1 MYRLGLNSLRIEF
14 KRFNIMNRLE
24 IEKKIKYWEKMRDFY
39 TANDRQKKRIQRD
52 INKYKKLLI
61 EV

>member
-1 MYRLGLNSLRIEF
+1 V
-14 KRFNIMNRLE
+14 NRLE
-24 IEKKIKYWEKMRDFY
+24 IEKKIKYWEKMRDYY

-52 INKYKKLLI
+52 INKFKKLLD

>member
-1 MYRLGLNSLRIEF
+1 
-14 KRFNIMNRLE
+14 MNRLE

-39 TANDRQKKRIQRD
+39 TANDRQKKRIQRE